1 MIEEGRQ
8 ERESLEAKK
17 DKMEKQVAKLSRDN
31 EQLLTQLEQSRQAAQ
46 QSTSEDTMDE
56 VSKHFSL
63 WRRTE
68 DKSKNM
74 FTVQ

>member
-31 EQLLTQLEQSRQAAQ
+31 EQLMAQLEQSRQAAQ
-46 QSTSEDTMDE
+46 QSTSEDAMDE
-56 VSKHFSL
+56 VCNDFSSIL
-63 WRRTE
+63 MKPNNIW
-68 DKSKNM
+68 
-74 FTVQ
+74 

>member
-31 EQLLTQLEQSRQAAQ
+31 EQLMAQLEQSRQAAQ
-46 QSTSEDTMDE
+46 QSTSEDAMDE
-56 VSKHFSL
+56 VRNDFSSVL
-63 WRRTE
+63 LKPNNIR
-68 DKSKNM
+68 
-74 FTVQ
+74 

>member
-31 EQLLTQLEQSRQAAQ
+31 EQLMAQLEQSRQAAQ
-46 QSTSEDTMDE
+46 QSTSEDAMDE
-56 VSKHFSL
+56 VNKKFFL
-63 WRRTE
+63 
-68 DKSKNM
+68 
-74 FTVQ
+74 FI